1 MCWSKSWLNET
12 ISCTFLVAMCIMYP
26 QQIGGLVGNALRLF
40 GDLFSQVLTPI
51 FLKAIGA

>member
-1 MCWSKSWLNET
+1 MSGRANLFKLLSGFF
-12 ISCTFLVAMCIMYP
+12 IAAMCIMYP
-26 QQIGGLVGNALRLF
+26 EQIGGSVAKAFRLF

>member
-1 MCWSKSWLNET
+1 MVGAKAGLMKPLAVL
-12 ISCTFLVAMCIMYP
+12 FLVAMCIMYP